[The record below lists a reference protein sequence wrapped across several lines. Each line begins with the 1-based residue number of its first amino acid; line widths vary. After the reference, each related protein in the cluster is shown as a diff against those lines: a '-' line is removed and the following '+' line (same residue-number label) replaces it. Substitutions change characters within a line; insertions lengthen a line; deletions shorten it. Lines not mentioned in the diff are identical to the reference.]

1 MYLNFADIPGHQS
14 LFLDYLYNF
23 KNVEEF
29 YKKDFRNTE
38 AYEEHFEAVL
48 SKYKTSRD
56 EINEMISQQYSDI
69 QLSKATKANIELLQN
84 NKTLAVVTGQQLG
97 IAGGP
102 LYTFYKIITAIKLSK
117 HLKENYNDFNFVPV
131 FWLEVDDHDF
141 NEVKSLNIFAQDN
154 NLATVSY
161 EDGLPDEVNRGSV
174 GVKEFDKNIDNFFE
188 QLNNV
193 LRPSDFKEDLFTK
206 LKSAYFD
213 GTSFKDAFFD
223 LIFEIFDEYGLII
236 FDPGEK
242 KVKEKLVD
250 VFRFELDNFRSHTDK
265 LVLRSAE
272 LEEKYHAQVK
282 IRPIN
287 LFIIEN
293 KERLAIDPDDAGYRL
308 KGKRAVLSPDELNK
322 RITERPDK
330 ISPNVI
336 LRPICQDYL
345 FPTAFYIGGPGEI
358 SYFAQILSLYPSFD
372 IEAPIIYPRS
382 SATIIGKNISDVIA
396 KYDIPIK
403 DIFNDPE
410 SVTQQVIQKLSD
422 KDVNDIFLET
432 NVKLLLLMD
441 ELKEQIKEI
450 DPTLMDLTEK
460 TKERISQTIGGLK
473 SKTENAQK
481 RKFETALRQIDKAVM
496 MLYPGKNLQE
506 REINYTYYANKYGSD
521 ILKWIFDELSINKFE
536 HQFLEI

>member
-141 NEVKSLNIFAQDN
+141 NEVKSLNVFAQDN

-188 QLNNV
+188 QLNSV

-250 VFRFELDNFRSHTDK
+250 VFRFELDNFRSHADK

-322 RITERPDK
+322 RIAERPDK

-382 SATIIGKNISDVIA
+382 SATIIEKNISDVIA

-450 DPTLMDLTEK
+450 DPTLTDLTEK